1 MYITQKQ
8 FTTMISKK
16 FAAVSDFSLAGTAG
30 IGQGSAERGLLS
42 ESIETLSDLW
52 ILAKIEETLH
62 EEDIT
67 NGDVCRCNDTTMV
80 SRRS

>member
-1 MYITQKQ
+1 
-8 FTTMISKK
+8 MISKK
-16 FAAVSDFSLAGTAG
+16 FAAVPANEKSETAG
-30 IGQGSAERGLLS
+30 IGQGPAERSLLS

-80 SRRS
+80 PPRS